1 MEAPLIDLALLIELF
16 CEYKTTL
23 FMDLESANYKI
34 LCIYLR
40 WLTLSLPLGGRG
52 GEWGNREHA
61 ATCLPLSRFLRFPP
75 SPLVFPPSSHIESER
90 VSSQPD
96 PKKSQV
102 SHSVSLNGR
111 TSR

>member
-40 WLTLSLPLGGRG
+40 WLTLSLPLGGAAGNG
-52 GEWGNREHA
+52 GIESMQQPV
-61 ATCLPLSRFLRFPP
+61 CP
-75 SPLVFPPSSHIESER
+75 SPVFCAFSPPPSSSRH
-90 VSSQPD
+90 
-96 PKKSQV
+96 
-102 SHSVSLNGR
+102 HR
-111 TSR
+111 T